1 MNPFNR
7 LDPQK
12 LELEGIEQEVR
23 NELKA
28 ISFEVR
34 ELLLDNRYQKFAKL
48 VKEAETNIIELLLKY
63 KESDPYKYK
72 AKADEYLIELGVYRK
87 ILYAAKDLTDAQ
99 EKPKVNFV
107 QKFKKDMAQV
117 LDRIK

>member
-7 LDPQK
+7 IDQQRIELDA
-12 LELEGIEQEVR
+12 IEQEVR

-28 ISFEVR
+28 ISFEAK
-34 ELLLDNRYQKFAKL
+34 ELLLDSRYQKFSKL
-48 VKEAETNIIELLLKY
+48 VKEAEANTVELLFKY

-72 AKADEYLIELGVYRK
+72 AKVDEYLIELRVYRN
-87 ILYAAKDLTDAQ
+87 ILNSSKDLAEPQ

-107 QKFKKDMAQV
+107 QKFKADIAEILGK
-117 LDRIK
+117 IK